1 MKVLN
6 NKFKNKISK
15 VIKIWNKQKIIIKNN
30 KINKQKN

>member
-15 VIKIWNKQKIIIKNN
+15 VIKIWNKQKIIKNN
-30 KINKQKN
+30 KINIQKN